1 MLNGQMNIQGREER
15 LKNRD
20 SERELRE
27 RREHGARGKRRK
39 REKREKREIEIER
52 GKRERD

>member
-1 MLNGQMNIQGREER
+1 MLNGQMNKQGREER

-27 RREHGARGKRRK
+27 RREHGAR
-39 REKREKREIEIER
+39 EKREIER
-52 GKRERD
+52 GKRERLRQREEKDID

>member
-1 MLNGQMNIQGREER
+1 MLNGQMNKQGREER

-20 SERELRE
+20 SERELIE

-39 REKREKREIEIER
+39 REKREIER
-52 GKRERD
+52 GKRERLR